1 MHSYTLSHSRKIIS
15 LVVSMMLCIYSPIF
29 GMVTFLILMK
39 HNFIKNI
46 KNAESFEVKALVFIL
61 SLGIAHVVGSRAF
74 GFHYFD
80 DFHNIYWNQFLDLR
94 QNGFLYIFNNND
106 KTFTSEYLF
115 YLWFYLVGKLNF
127 INQPSQLVFLT
138 VFFLMIFYFN
148 GLIKFSRH
156 YLPSEKRSSFISI
169 VISLSSFGIIS
180 QLTRQSISAYI
191 FMGII
196 FRIYSYNNKD
206 VFNYSSISFL
216 FHVSTLYNFLM
227 LYLTK
232 INFKKI
238 IYIISLI
245 TIIYLLYSD
254 EIFNLIISSTRL
266 EYYTLKLYDDDVL
279 DFNYLFLNRVLILSF
294 IIVSALFFKKKT
306 RIKFSKYIYFIFLN
320 VIVFYLTIN
329 IPYLAFRLNFIS
341 LYILFPIA
349 VSVFFSEVLR
359 NNQYII
365 LGKISILLFL
375 VRSVLYSNR
384 GSFTYLWDSYPPIS
398 LRPFVF
404 LF

>member
-1 MHSYTLSHSRKIIS
+1 
-15 LVVSMMLCIYSPIF
+15 
-29 GMVTFLILMK
+29 
-39 HNFIKNI
+39 
-46 KNAESFEVKALVFIL
+46 
-61 SLGIAHVVGSRAF
+61 
-74 GFHYFD
+74 
-80 DFHNIYWNQFLDLR
+80 
-94 QNGFLYIFNNND
+94 
-106 KTFTSEYLF
+106 
-115 YLWFYLVGKLNF
+115 
-127 INQPSQLVFLT
+127 
-138 VFFLMIFYFN
+138 
-148 GLIKFSRH
+148 
-156 YLPSEKRSSFISI
+156 
-169 VISLSSFGIIS
+169 
-180 QLTRQSISAYI
+180 
-191 FMGII
+191 
-196 FRIYSYNNKD
+196 
-206 VFNYSSISFL
+206 
-216 FHVSTLYNFLM
+216 M

-266 EYYTLKLYDDDVL
+266 EYYTLKLYDDDGL